1 MKAKKMALI
10 FMILVLLAALL
21 TVGCSKKD
29 ETNGDDVIPGSS
41 EENGSETSA
50 VPLQNANDA
59 NASDEINELIVD
71 QDALE
76 ANESANATGEESNLT
91 LESLIAE
98 LKNMSEEKKSLK
110 VSFINVKH
118 GNSIFIQTP
127 NNKTMVIDGGGDDQG
142 GKIMHYMRDCGVQF
156 DIDAMMATN
165 PSEYNVGGLD
175 SILFNMANVGEVYD
189 NGNGTVKDQ
198 AYLGFYEFGRQK
210 GNFNIVT
217 KDQTVPIDEEI
228 EINLMIPYMDGYL
241 STLED
246 NSIVTKI
253 KYGQVSFLFMS
264 DCTAQCEEKMLGRD
278 LKADIIKI
286 AHYAWNDS
294 TSQKLLDEVKPK
306 VAIISTGDFNGFEP
320 PSKDVLKRLADNGIE
335 VWRTDQ
341 NGTIVVETDGSTYSV
356 KALG

>member
-1 MKAKKMALI
+1 MNAKKISLI
-10 FMILVLLAALL
+10 FMVLALLAALL
-21 TVGCSKKD
+21 IAGCSKKD
-29 ETNGDDVIPGSS
+29 ETPDNGVISGSS
-41 EENGSETSA
+41 DENGSETSN
-50 VPLQNANDA
+50 VSLGNVGGA
-59 NASDEINELIVD
+59 NASDEINQLIVGGG
-71 QDALE
+71 ALG
-76 ANESANATGEESNLT
+76 ANESGNATGEEGNLT
-91 LESLIAE
+91 LESLVAE
-98 LKNMSEEKKSLK
+98 LKNMSEEKRLLR
-110 VSFINVKH
+110 VSFIDVKH

-127 NNKTMVIDGGGDDQG
+127 NNKMMVIDAGGDDQG
-142 GKIMHYMRDCGVQF
+142 GKIMHYMRDCGVEF

-175 SILFNMANVGEVYD
+175 SILFNMASVGEVYD

-241 STLED
+241 NTLED

-253 KYGQVSFLFMS
+253 KYGQVSFLLMS

-306 VAIISTGDFNGFEP
+306 VAIISTGDFNEFEP
-320 PSKDVLKRLADNGIE
+320 PSEDVLKRLADNGIE

-341 NGTIVVETDGSTYSV
+341 NSTIVFETDGSTYSV